1 MSIQKGP
8 SQLFDE
14 RHGSDCI
21 QIQGDSFR
29 GYLVYS
35 DGAMRE
41 RSAYGAMSEPPVDP
55 LERAKVQLVYHE
67 ELLRRATEDFDAC
80 KQNLLSLAQATYRGE
95 PLPPPES
102 EIERLNRLADV
113 VRERRKTYQAA
124 QERVEELTPANVKG
138 QDAERARRRQQCDDF
153 IASVRSIKV

>member
-1 MSIQKGP
+1 MSIAKGP

-21 QIQGDSFR
+21 QVQGGNFR

-41 RSAYGAMSEPPVDP
+41 RSAYGAMSDPPSDP

-67 ELLRRATEDFDAC
+67 ELLRRAVEDFEKC
-80 KQNLLSLAQATYRGE
+80 KAHLLSLGSATFRGE

-113 VRERRKTYQAA
+113 VRERRKAYEQAE
-124 QERVEELTPANVKG
+124 QRVEEATPAHFRE
-138 QDAERARRRQQCDDF
+138 QDAERARRRQQSEDF
-153 IASVRSIKV
+153 MTAVRNIKV